1 MAGTDLTVYIGA
13 DASAFVKGMD
23 DAINKSTGKQGSG
36 KFATLLKDGLEGG
49 LSGLVSSVGQMF
61 GPKGQLIAAAI
72 NLITEGVTKLIERAK
87 EFRNLSY
94 ATDLTTRQLMKLES
108 ISQSTGVSLN
118 SLASGFHE
126 FNKRMATAQIRGSE
140 FNHAAAKLGLDMDK
154 LKNRSMTAADAMEA
168 LSRAHRAGTD
178 AATLA
183 YYGNLLLGSSYEQL
197 LPIIKR
203 GTADMKALSDATVGN
218 SDKATRA
225 MASVSDYWNLFWNNF
240 KAIAYES
247 LGDTIDFYK
256 TLYET
261 VVAIPVALATS
272 KALGPEAG
280 ARYLNAQT
288 IGRTDNEKLRLA
300 GITASRMDE
309 KSGRKFLD
317 EFGKILGAGGKKIE
331 PFGLQSAQG
340 ASSLQQ
346 MGGGDIVSAI
356 AFTPLE
362 RIATATEQTAQNTKP
377 KNTNNP
383 DIPSGQKVIT
393 LGF

>member
-94 ATDLTTRQLMKLES
+94 ATDLTTKQLMKLETV
-108 ISQSTGVSLN
+108 SQATGVSLN
-118 SLASGFHE
+118 SLAGAFHE

-140 FNHAAAKLGLDMDK
+140 FNMAAAKLGLDMDK

-168 LSRAHRAGTD
+168 LSRAHKAGTD

-203 GTADMKALSDATVGN
+203 GTADMKALSDATLGN
-218 SDKATRA
+218 TDTATRA
-225 MASVSDYWNLFWNNF
+225 MASVSDMWNVFWNNF

-247 LGDTIDFYK
+247 LGQSINRYK
-256 TLYET
+256 TFYE
-261 VVAIPVALATS
+261 VMVAIPLALATS
-272 KALGPEAG
+272 KTLGPEAG
-280 ARYLNAQT
+280 ARYLNTQT
-288 IGRTDNEKLRLA
+288 VGRTDDEKLRLA

-309 KSGRKFLD
+309 KSGKRFLE

-340 ASSLQQ
+340 ASQLQQ

-362 RIATATEQTAQNTKP
+362 RIAKASEQTAENTKP
-377 KNTNNP
+377 KDKSVETEKDKTFIN
-383 DIPSGQKVIT
+383 